1 VHYVSGD
8 ITLLYLRNLGFS
20 TSRPIQV
27 LNNYENKAIDK
38 IYWVDGLNQMRFI
51 NLEHSLINQDFEEL
65 INLPSTVID
74 MVGKCNLSQPTIK
87 SISPGG
93 IHTLV

>member
-1 VHYVSGD
+1 
-8 ITLLYLRNLGFS
+8 
-20 TSRPIQV
+20 
-27 LNNYENKAIDK
+27 
-38 IYWVDGLNQMRFI
+38 MRFI

-87 SISPGG
+87 V
-93 IHTLV
+93 LVQEVYILLV